1 MPQYI
6 FIPLTFFKIY
16 VDTFWHVIRSIQ
28 YNSQRKT
35 IKTNSM
41 SKSMI
46 TTFLTGTAGAVLGVA
61 ITLNLMQTNNQEQ
74 EIIPSSGIENIQTS
88 SIFDVSLDDDDLKT
102 TASSGTHT
110 NLTYAAEKTVES
122 VVHIQTHIVTEEV
135 TFDPFLRLFYGEDGY
150 KKRQR
155 HGQASGSGVVI
166 SPEGYIVTNNH
177 VVQDAQEVNVT
188 IGQKLYEAKIIGTDP
203 STDIAVIKIE
213 AHGLDFSEFGDS
225 DDLKLG
231 EWVLAVG
238 NPMNLQSTVTAGI
251 ISAKNR
257 NIDLLTSNYN
267 PEEKVFPIESFL
279 QTDAAV
285 NPGNSGGALV
295 NAGGELIGINTAI
308 SSGTGY
314 YTGYSF
320 AVPSNIV
327 KKVTY
332 DLIKHGEVQRVQLG
346 INIMDNNSEVADLNN
361 LSTNKG
367 VVVTGIV
374 TGGNAEKNGM
384 KMKDII
390 LSVGDSKVNSTSE
403 LQAKL
408 AMYNPGDKVKIS
420 LMRGEIQKT
429 VEIVLD

>member
-1 MPQYI
+1 
-6 FIPLTFFKIY
+6 
-16 VDTFWHVIRSIQ
+16 
-28 YNSQRKT
+28 
-35 IKTNSM
+35 M

-74 EIIPSSGIENIQTS
+74 EIISSNGIENVQSS

-102 TASSGTHT
+102 TASSATHT

-177 VVQDAQEVNVT
+177 VVQDAKEVNVT

-213 AHGLDFSEFGDS
+213 GHGLEFSEFGDS
-225 DDLKLG
+225 DHLKLG

-267 PEEKVFPIESFL
+267 PEEKVFPVESFL

-295 NAGGELIGINTAI
+295 NAEGELIGINTAI

-346 INIMDNNSEVADLNN
+346 INIMDNNSEVQDLNN

-367 VVVTGIV
+367 VVVTGVV

-390 LSVGDSKVNSTSE
+390 LSVGGSDVNSTSE

-420 LMRGEIQKT
+420 LMRGEVQKT